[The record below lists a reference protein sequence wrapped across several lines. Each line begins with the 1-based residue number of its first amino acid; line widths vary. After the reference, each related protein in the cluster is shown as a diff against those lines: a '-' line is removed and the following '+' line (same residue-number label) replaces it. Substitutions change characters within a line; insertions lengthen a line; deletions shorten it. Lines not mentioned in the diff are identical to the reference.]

1 MHERQLAQVLR
12 SKACRQ
18 RIRCAHVFYCFRTE
32 PLPHRAVLCVPP
44 LHGPASTHVPG
55 GQPLVGF
62 RGQHLG
68 ADNRP
73 GSNILPRLTL
83 ACVRWRNGLK
93 IVGIVVGS
101 LIETCLRSSRCAESR
116 GTPHGTLPIGG
127 TRAERPQPRRKNAL
141 GTCAHR
147 VHTAAAT
154 SAARS
159 RRAGP
164 HTSLGHVNPFYV
176 RPREPEE
183 RSDRAARSLLT
194 RAQEFQ
200 NHHCAQ
206 QVRWAMRLDDA
217 AAGEWRA
224 MAPAV
229 LRLR

>member
-62 RGQHLG
+62 GGQHLG

-73 GSNILPRLTL
+73 GSKVLPRLTL

-101 LIETCLRSSRCAESR
+101 LIETCLRSSRCSEPWDPTRDTPNRWYAGGAAAAAAEQR
-116 GTPHGTLPIGG
+116 ARDVRTP
-127 TRAERPQPRRKNAL
+127 
-141 GTCAHR
+141 CAHR
-147 VHTAAAT
+147 RRHQ
-154 SAARS
+154 RRLQPQS
-159 RRAGP
+159 RPAHLP
-164 HTSLGHVNPFYV
+164 
-176 RPREPEE
+176 RPREPFL
-183 RSDRAARSLLT
+183 RAA
-194 RAQEFQ
+194 A
-200 NHHCAQ
+200 
-206 QVRWAMRLDDA
+206 
-217 AAGEWRA
+217 
-224 MAPAV
+224 
-229 LRLR
+229 

>member
-1 MHERQLAQVLR
+1 MHERQQLAQVLR
-12 SKACRQ
+12 SNACRQ
-18 RIRCAHVFYCFRTE
+18 RIRCAHVFYCSRTE

-62 RGQHLG
+62 GGQHLG

-73 GSNILPRLTL
+73 GSNVLPRLTL
-83 ACVRWRNGLK
+83 ACVRWCNALK

-101 LIETCLRSSRCAESR
+101 LIETCLRSSRCAEPWDPTR
-116 GTPHGTLPIGG
+116 DTPNRWYAGG
-127 TRAERPQPRRKNAL
+127 AAAAAAEENAL

-200 NHHCAQ
+200 NYLCAQ
-206 QVRWAMRLDDA
+206 QVRWAMR
-217 AAGEWRA
+217 
-224 MAPAV
+224 
-229 LRLR
+229 

>member
-18 RIRCAHVFYCFRTE
+18 RIRCAHVFYCCRTE

-83 ACVRWRNGLK
+83 AWSG
-93 IVGIVVGS
+93 GATAS
-101 LIETCLRSSRCAESR
+101 RSSASSSAASSRPASAHRGAPSR

-127 TRAERPQPRRKNAL
+127 TRAERPQRRKNAL

-154 SAARS
+154 SAACS

-176 RPREPEE
+176 RLREPEE

-206 QVRWAMRLDDA
+206 QMRWAMRRQA
-217 AAGEWRA
+217 SGGRW
-224 MAPAV
+224 
-229 LRLR
+229 LRPYDVCVEDM